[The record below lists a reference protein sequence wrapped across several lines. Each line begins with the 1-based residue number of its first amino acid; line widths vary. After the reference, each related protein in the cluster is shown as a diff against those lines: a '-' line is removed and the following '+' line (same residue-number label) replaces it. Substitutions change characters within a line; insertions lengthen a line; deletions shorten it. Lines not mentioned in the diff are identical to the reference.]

1 MKLKEDHKFQ
11 VGDKFLCNGTD
22 LITILE
28 VDPKMDTV
36 GFEVDFT
43 ANPNRPNRIDARYR
57 DRFIEALNSEKLYYD
72 KKENHVG

>member
-1 MKLKEDHKFQ
+1 MKLKADHKFQ
-11 VGDKFLCNGTD
+11 VGDKFLCNDTD

-28 VDPKMDTV
+28 IGEEHDTV

-57 DRFIEALNSEKLYYD
+57 DRFIEALNAEELYFD
-72 KKENHVG
+72 NLADQQ